1 MSRRA
6 LEYAQSLLRP
16 KPEKPNHDVAHDEA
30 CVWADAGFER
40 ESP

>member
-16 KPEKPNHDVAHDEA
+16 EPEKPNHDIEHDRA
-30 CVWADAGFER
+30 CMWADQGASHE
-40 ESP
+40 